1 MKTKQIIKNLK
12 PTELNVHLKYT
23 CPTCSVD
30 HWLSLDESK
39 TKGYL
44 VVCDCNSILKVKPI
58 HSLVIKFRKKKKNIK
73 TTESDKVEETSKID
87 VALLSKC
94 CTILSSYGYEKSEIE
109 PLIVKTY
116 ENSPTTDIKTLV
128 KNTLM
133 KIGDI
138 HG

>member
-1 MKTKQIIKNLK
+1 
-12 PTELNVHLKYT
+12 
-23 CPTCSVD
+23 
-30 HWLSLDESK
+30 
-39 TKGYL
+39 
-44 VVCDCNSILKVKPI
+44 
-58 HSLVIKFRKKKKNIK
+58 VIKFRKKKKNIK

>member
-1 MKTKQIIKNLK
+1 M
-12 PTELNVHLKYT
+12 
-23 CPTCSVD
+23 CSVE
-30 HWLSLDESK
+30 HWLSLEEAK

-44 VVCDCNSILKVKPI
+44 IVCDCDSVLRVKLI
-58 HSLVIKFRKKKKNIK
+58 DSLGIKFYKKQKSTK
-73 TTESDKVEETSKID
+73 TVESEKVIEIDKISID
-87 VALLSKC
+87 LLSKC
-94 CTILSSYGYEKSEIE
+94 CTILSSYGYEKSEVE
-109 PLIVKTY
+109 HLIIKTY